1 MKFISA
7 TLVYLVIALILG
19 AGILLATHGHV
30 WLLAIGGL
38 VYVLLFAAIGCKS

>member
-1 MKFISA
+1 MKFLSA
-7 TLVYLVIALILG
+7 TFAYLVIALILG
-19 AGILLATHGHV
+19 AGILMAVHGHL